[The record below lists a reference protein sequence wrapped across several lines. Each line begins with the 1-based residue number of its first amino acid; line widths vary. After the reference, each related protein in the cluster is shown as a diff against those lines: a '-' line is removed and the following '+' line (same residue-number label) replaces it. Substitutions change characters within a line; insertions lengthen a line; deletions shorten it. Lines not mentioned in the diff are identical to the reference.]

1 MDKNKLEQVGKSDY
15 FSILKELLDEEKMKL
30 LVKPYT
36 SRIPEEV
43 AIEALSREKMMEMM
57 EGLVDIIERSVANS
71 RENSKRSFK

>member
-1 MDKNKLEQVGKSDY
+1 MDKKKLEQVGKSDY

-36 SRIPEEV
+36 SRIAEEV